1 MTTLFTTLDSPLGEL
16 LLVGERSTTA
26 PGGTALASLSVPGQK
41 GGATVAPGWTRDAD
55 AFTGIAG
62 QLAAYFEGTLTDF
75 DIEYVASGTPFRRR
89 VWEALESIPYGTT
102 FTYGDIA
109 ARIGAP
115 RGAARP
121 VGTAIGA
128 NPLLVVRPCHRV
140 VGANGSLTGYAGG
153 LERKQL
159 LLALEGTTF
168 AGTTSADRP
177 DRPGR
182 AG

>member
-1 MTTLFTTLDSPLGEL
+1 MTTLFTTLQSPLGEL
-16 LLVGERSTTA
+16 LLAGERSTTA

-41 GGATVAPGWTRDAD
+41 GGATVGVDWVRDAD
-55 AFTGIAG
+55 AFTGIAD
-62 QLAAYFEGTLTDF
+62 QLTAYFAGALTRF
-75 DIEYVASGTPFRRR
+75 DIEYVFSGTPFRRR
-89 VWEALESIPYGTT
+89 VWEALETIPYGST
-102 FTYGDIA
+102 FSYGEIA
-109 ARIGAP
+109 ARIGEP

-159 LLALEGTTF
+159 LLALEGMTF
-168 AGTTSADRP
+168 TA
-177 DRPGR
+177 RPGR
-182 AG
+182 EE

>member
-16 LLVGERSTTA
+16 LLVGERSATA
-26 PGGTALASLSVPGQK
+26 PGGTALASLSVPGQR
-41 GGATVAPGWTRDAD
+41 GGVTTGAGRLRDAD

-62 QLAAYFEGTLTDF
+62 QLAAYFAGTLTHF
-75 DIEYVASGTPFRRR
+75 DIEYVPSGTPFRRR
-89 VWEALESIPYGTT
+89 VWEALENIPYGTT
-102 FTYGDIA
+102 FTYGEIA
-109 ARIGAP
+109 ARIGEP

-159 LLALEGTTF
+159 LLALEGMTF
-168 AGTTSADRP
+168 PAAL
-177 DRPGR
+177 PGR
-182 AG
+182 DE